1 MTIVPHTKYSLLH
14 QNPLHFKFESAFI
27 WNLYF
32 YNQGKTQTFTISN
45 FCSLIKIT
53 EIPEMNENG
62 DFLLEQL
69 ENRVNEKLQD
79 LQQNFPNIKDDIPN
93 FISKINHV
101 GLKDT
106 NTYLFIKGH
115 IVYDNVVLRLLPLV
129 CKRLQTERKNEIK
142 KLARNNTELNDE
154 LNKYNNSLVQVEKIL
169 SVNNNFKNC
178 FLFKKIEDDI
188 NNYISLYMDN

>member
-1 MTIVPHTKYSLLH
+1 
-14 QNPLHFKFESAFI
+14 
-27 WNLYF
+27 
-32 YNQGKTQTFTISN
+32 
-45 FCSLIKIT
+45 
-53 EIPEMNENG
+53 MNENG

>member
-1 MTIVPHTKYSLLH
+1 LYWVNLATYQDTSPYLSLAIFVTHYTLIPS
-14 QNPLHFKFESAFI
+14 NPE
-27 WNLYF
+27 
-32 YNQGKTQTFTISN
+32 
-45 FCSLIKIT
+45 
-53 EIPEMNENG
+53 EP
-62 DFLLEQL
+62 
-69 ENRVNEKLQD
+69 
-79 LQQNFPNIKDDIPN
+79 
-93 FISKINHV
+93 KINHV